1 MSADEAHQNY
11 LKRVVDD
18 GDEAI
23 VIIMN
28 IETHQTISELISAG
42 QRAFHIVSIG
52 PLAVID
58 DLGPFA
64 QEPLGICVRLPK
76 ITQGGEAQQT
86 HGQTW

>member
-1 MSADEAHQNY
+1 MSADEAHQNH

-18 GDEAI
+18 GDETI

-28 IETHQTISELISAG
+28 IEANQAVPELISAG
-42 QRAFHIVSIG
+42 QRAFHVVSIG

-58 DLGPFA
+58 DLGPLA
-64 QEPLGICVRLPK
+64 QEPLSISVRLPK
-76 ITQGGEAQQT
+76 ITQGGEAQQA